1 MAHHMAL
8 RKLLF
13 NENVLII
20 DIQFIVTSIILMK
33 KIIQNLDSNKTHSHD
48 NIIIRMLG
56 VLSSELKKG
65 NIVHVKMFSL
75 VCSVFIIQ

>member
-1 MAHHMAL
+1 
-8 RKLLF
+8 
-13 NENVLII
+13 
-20 DIQFIVTSIILMK
+20 MK

-65 NIVHVKMFSL
+65 NIVLVKMFSL